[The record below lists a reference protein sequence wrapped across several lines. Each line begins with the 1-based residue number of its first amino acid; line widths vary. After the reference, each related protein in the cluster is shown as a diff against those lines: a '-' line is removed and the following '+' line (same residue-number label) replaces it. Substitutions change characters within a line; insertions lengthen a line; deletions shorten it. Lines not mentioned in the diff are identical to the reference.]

1 MHDDKMNTE
10 GMPPME
16 HIPHE
21 VLQQG
26 GFVGP
31 RFTGVFFYQDVFWR
45 VAIPIVFGT
54 TQVNLLDALRIMPP
68 ETKRE
73 LTARPDQMREY
84 LRLWADC
91 YDYDT
96 GYQRSKSLASQGSF
110 VDEMIESTE
119 RELNS
124 AVSDLCQQR
133 PNSKA
138 RHSARDATEK
148 ALKAFLAH
156 RVGLTDSG
164 AKSRFG
170 HDLVK
175 LSREVARQAPSSPL
189 AEVENHLLDAFAPY
203 ADRYTSKSYSR
214 AELWSAYRLAQSVAA
229 EVLRAITGVNQL
241 SRILTNPLFRSPSAP
256 PPAP

>member
-1 MHDDKMNTE
+1 
-10 GMPPME
+10 ME
-16 HIPHE
+16 NIPHE

-31 RFTGVFFYQDVFWR
+31 RFAGVFFYRNVFWR
-45 VAIPIVFGT
+45 VAIPVVFGT
-54 TQVNLLDALRIMPP
+54 TQVNLLDALRIMPL

-73 LTARPDQMREY
+73 LSGRPDQIREY
-84 LRLWADC
+84 LRFWADC

-96 GYQRSKSLASQGSF
+96 GYQRSKSLVSRGSF
-110 VDEMIESTE
+110 IDEMIESTE

-148 ALKAFLAH
+148 ALKAFLAD
-156 RVGLTDSG
+156 RAGLTDSE
-164 AKSRFG
+164 AKTRFG

-175 LSREVARQAPSSPL
+175 LSTEVARQAPSSPL
-189 AEVENHLLDAFAPY
+189 AEVQNHLDVFAPY
-203 ADRYTSKSYSR
+203 ADRYTSKAYSR
-214 AELWSAYRLAQSVAA
+214 TELWHAYRLAQSVAA

-241 SRILTNPLFRSPSAP
+241 SQILASPLFRSPNSTP
-256 PPAP
+256 PTP